1 VDDDFR
7 NIFAIT
13 VLLERGE
20 IEVVSA
26 ESGEEG
32 IAALESMTD
41 IDLVLMDIMMP
52 VMDGY
57 ATMRAIR
64 KSLPDR
70 PLAIV
75 ALTAKTGTGE
85 RQRCLDAGAT
95 AYISKPV
102 ENGPNFLL
110 SLSACLADAERP
122 GSGVPA

>member
-1 VDDDFR
+1 
-7 NIFAIT
+7 

-26 ESGEEG
+26 ESGEQA
-32 IAALESMTD
+32 IAALERMTD

-64 KSLPDR
+64 KSPPGH

-75 ALTAKTGTGE
+75 ALTAKTGSGE

-102 ENGPNFLL
+102 ENGPDFLVA
-110 SLSACLADAERP
+110 LSACLVDAERA